1 MRIKVT
7 STCDVRDASSMVV
20 DHLVKAQE
28 QLKSL
33 SSQKFNY
40 WQVGE
45 LLEQINLTRDK
56 LANIDQSLD
65 DASNIASGW
74 LEVVLSTSK
83 EGEGDTAAD
92 ETQEGLEVEKTKVEI

>member
-45 LLEQINLTRDK
+45 LNKRQAGK
-56 LANIDQSLD
+56 H
-65 DASNIASGW
+65 
-74 LEVVLSTSK
+74 
-83 EGEGDTAAD
+83 
-92 ETQEGLEVEKTKVEI
+92 

>member
-7 STCDVRDASSMVV
+7 STCDVREASSLVV
-20 DHLVKAQE
+20 DRIVKTQE
-28 QLKSL
+28 ELKAL

-56 LANIDQSLD
+56 LASIDQDLD

-74 LEVVLSTSK
+74 LEAVLSK
-83 EGEGDTAAD
+83 ANDTED
-92 ETQEGLEVEKTKVEI
+92 NTIDNETQEAQEVEQTRTEI

>member
-7 STCDVRDASSMVV
+7 STCDVREASSLVV
-20 DHLVKAQE
+20 DRIVKTQQE
-28 QLKSL
+28 LKAL

-56 LANIDQSLD
+56 LASIDQDLD

-74 LEVVLSTSK
+74 LEAVLSK
-83 EGEGDTAAD
+83 AD
-92 ETQEGLEVEKTKVEI
+92 DAEHNVADNETQEVQEVEQTRTEI